1 MRRLPVLGIS
11 LCLAAGGALAA
22 DYSGSPQALAL
33 IEEMVEEHQYDRE
46 TLQRVFDSAE
56 RKQPILDAIARPA
69 ERTKT
74 WGEYRKIFLTPART
88 EAGLAFWQQ
97 HAEALSR
104 AEREYGVPAQIIV
117 AIIGVETFYGKHKGR
132 FRVVDAL
139 STLGF
144 DYEPRQSFFRK
155 QLKEFLL
162 LSREQ
167 RFDPLELTGSYAG
180 AMGFPQ
186 FIPSSFRAYA
196 VDFDGDGQIDIWNNP
211 VDAIG
216 SVANYFRRHGWQQ
229 GAPVVTRAR
238 VSGSRYADGVSDKL
252 KPAQTLEQLEALGWE
267 PLQAPAADASVR
279 GIRLQGERGSE
290 FWVGMHNF
298 YVITRYN
305 HSTLYAMAAYQLS
318 EELKDAQ
325 AKAL

>member
-1 MRRLPVLGIS
+1 MRLLSALGVS
-11 LCLAAGGALAA
+11 LCLSASSVFGA
-22 DYSGSPQALAL
+22 DYSDSKEAQKL
-33 IEEMVEEHQYDRE
+33 IDEMVQEHQYDRE
-46 TLQRVFDSAE
+46 TLERVFDSAT
-56 RKQPILDAIARPA
+56 RKQSILDAIARPA

-74 WGEYRKIFLTPART
+74 WHEYRQIFITPSRT
-88 EAGLAFWQQ
+88 KAGIAFWQQ
-97 HAEALSR
+97 HAEALAR
-104 AEREYGVPAQIIV
+104 AEKEFGVPPEMIV
-117 AIIGVETFYGKHKGR
+117 AIIGVETFYGKHRGK

-144 DYEPRQSFFRK
+144 DYPPRQTFFRK

-167 RFDPLELTGSYAG
+167 GFDPLDLTGSYAG

-229 GAPVVTRAR
+229 GAPVVTRAH
-238 VSGSRYADGVSDKL
+238 VKGDQYGEGVSDSL
-252 KPAQTLEQLEALGWE
+252 KPGQTLDELQALGWE
-267 PLQAPAADASVR
+267 PLQVPAADASVR
-279 GIRLQGERGSE
+279 GIKLQGEHGSE
-290 FWVGMHNF
+290 FWVGMHNL

-305 HSTLYAMAAYQLS
+305 HSTLYAMAAFQLS
-318 EELKDAQ
+318 EELLDGMP
-325 AKAL
+325 KAL